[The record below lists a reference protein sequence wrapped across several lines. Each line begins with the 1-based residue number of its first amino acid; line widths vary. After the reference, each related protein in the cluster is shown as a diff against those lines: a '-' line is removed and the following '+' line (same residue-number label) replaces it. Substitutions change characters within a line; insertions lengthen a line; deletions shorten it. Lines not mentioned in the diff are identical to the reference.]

1 MSSSL
6 VSSQLLRV
14 IVQIGEQNLGV
25 GSLLWVGL
33 KDFGQLQASSMQR
46 CCIQRCC
53 IHSLGVGTLSENG
66 VAERKRSDSERREE
80 NFNSDRRK
88 KEGELRKL
96 TNMYGLSLPRGGWH
110 PGVRQDP
117 PKSFWLD
124 HSPRRLLLWL

>member
-53 IHSLGVGTLSENG
+53 IHSLGVGTLSGNG

-80 NFNSDRRK
+80 NLNSDRRK

-96 TNMYGLSLPRGGWH
+96 TKMYGLSLPH
-110 PGVRQDP
+110 PP
-117 PKSFWLD
+117 PT
-124 HSPRRLLLWL
+124 